1 MKGLIARTLTGVCAA
16 GLVAITGCG
25 SMTYSDLVDP
35 CYPQRYEKMSRDEA
49 NAVSA
54 PQIDNGHVLDQTVRN
69 YDFDPGT
76 DRLTPGGLE
85 HLKYL
90 ARRRPHADP
99 MIYLQ
104 TAQDVNYDPAA
115 PERFAMA
122 RADLNGRRT
131 QAIMNFLNANGAGSG
146 QVFQVAVHD
155 PAEGGLSGT
164 GVARAIQGSNYSFVG
179 TLAGGTSG
187 GTAPTGGAVSSGG
200 GVSTGGTNGGPSGGT
215 GGRY

>member
-1 MKGLIARTLTGVCAA
+1 MKGLIARTLPGVCAA

-25 SMTYSDLVDP
+25 MTYNDLVDP
-35 CYPQRYEKMSRDEA
+35 CYPQRYEKMSRDEV
-49 NAVSA
+49 NAASA

-76 DRLTPGGLE
+76 DKLTPGGQE

-115 PERFAMA
+115 PERSVTA
-122 RADLNGRRT
+122 RAELNARRT
-131 QAIMNFLNANGAGSG
+131 QAVVTFLNAYTAGSG
-146 QVFQVAVHD
+146 QAFQVAVHD
-155 PAEGGLSGT
+155 PAEGGLSGV
-164 GVARAIQGSNYSFVG
+164 GVARAIQGSNFSFVG
-179 TLAGGTSG
+179 TLAGATGGGVISAGPVAPSGGGAPPGGASG
-187 GTAPTGGAVSSGG
+187 GTNS
-200 GVSTGGTNGGPSGGT
+200 GT